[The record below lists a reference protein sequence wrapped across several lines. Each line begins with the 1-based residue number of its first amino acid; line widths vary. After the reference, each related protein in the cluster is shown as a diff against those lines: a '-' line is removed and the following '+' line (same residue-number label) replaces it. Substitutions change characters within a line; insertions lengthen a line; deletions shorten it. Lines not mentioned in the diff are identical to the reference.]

1 MITSPTYNIFSCSCR
16 ENGNT
21 SFCAN
26 LIQQHFSV
34 NEVFYPC
41 KTSLQ
46 HCIGCGYCDTHKGQC
61 IHTTK
66 HIDTVYHFYQKIF
79 QVQHVIFIIPIYF
92 YHVPA
97 PLKAFIDRSQAWFS
111 TPQEEKPAQNTQVK
125 IIFIGAREKG
135 EKLFEGAYL
144 SMKYAMLSIGAK
156 IHTPL
161 NLYGL
166 DHKTDLQNN
175 IDKQNQIIEYLKQ
188 C

>member
-1 MITSPTYNIFSCSCR
+1 MIRSQNYTIFSCSCR
-16 ENGNT
+16 ENGNS

-26 LIQQHFSV
+26 LTQKHFPTS
-34 NEVFYPC
+34 ELYYPC

-46 HCIGCGYCDTHKGQC
+46 HCIACGYCDTHAGQC
-61 IHTTK
+61 IHSIK
-66 HIDTVYHFYQKIF
+66 QMDTVSHFYQKLF
-79 QVQHVIFIIPIYF
+79 HAKQVLFIIPIYF

-97 PLKAFIDRSQAWFS
+97 PLKAFIDRSQAWFQ
-111 TPQEEKPAQNTQVK
+111 TPLHQKPAQQTHIK
-125 IIFIGAREKG
+125 IIFLGAREKG

-144 SMKYAMLSIGAK
+144 SMKYAMLSIGAT

-175 IDKQNQIIEYLKQ
+175 IQAQNQIIDYIKQ